1 MSSVSLS
8 LFLPLSVTPCG
19 TSNWP
24 QKCQCG
30 CWRCGSLIRAA
41 VEWPLCRNLC
51 AALFC
56 ALPHAIGG
64 AHKSVAAGHLIIV
77 IISIMASIIII
88 ISIRSGNLVA
98 NWDANLVPVPLP
110 LPPLSFSFSRTVAVR
125 IFVAQFATQ
134 IINSKWK
141 L

>member
-1 MSSVSLS
+1 M
-8 LFLPLSVTPCG
+8 
-19 TSNWP
+19 
-24 QKCQCG
+24 
-30 CWRCGSLIRAA
+30 AA
-41 VEWPLCRNLC
+41 VAQPLCSLVLC
-51 AALFC
+51 LV
-56 ALPHAIGG
+56 PAIGG

-77 IISIMASIIII
+77 IISSIPIIIPII

-98 NWDANLVPVPLP
+98 NWDANLVPVAPR
-110 LPPLSFSFSRTVAVR
+110 PPPFLFLLLAVR

>member
-1 MSSVSLS
+1 M
-8 LFLPLSVTPCG
+8 
-19 TSNWP
+19 
-24 QKCQCG
+24 
-30 CWRCGSLIRAA
+30 AA
-41 VEWPLCRNLC
+41 VAQPLCSLVLC
-51 AALFC
+51 LV
-56 ALPHAIGG
+56 PAIGG

-77 IISIMASIIII
+77 IISSIPIIPIIII

-98 NWDANLVPVPLP
+98 NWDANLVPVAPR
-110 LPPLSFSFSRTVAVR
+110 PPPFLFLLLAVR